1 MRRAALLLLTACH
14 PLSLY
19 VPPELPPTLEVGA
32 PSKVE
37 VLIDDRGIPHVYGA
51 TLPDAT
57 FGLGFMHGRDRL
69 FQVMMLQHASQGR
82 LTELFGERA
91 LELDKRLRIVAWKL
105 DEHVAALSDADRR
118 LLDAYVAGL
127 NAGARHAGQSA
138 EMAVLR
144 KEVPRFTARDA
155 LSIMRL
161 QAWLLA
167 VDHIDEIV
175 RVRLLELLA
184 EDDPRRSFLDAP
196 VSTGGVSITGS
207 GDSQD
212 VIQKSTSSPVPL
224 GGSISIAGGAA
235 ASNSWVVDG
244 AHTTTGN
251 AVLSNDPHLDH
262 SAPGVFYLVHLET
275 PDFTVAGATLPGGPV
290 VVIGHGRHAAWG
302 MTSSFADAQDLLHIK
317 VPKGRDDV
325 YELDGELVPFERV
338 EQKFVVGDKT
348 ITETWRG
355 TRFGP
360 LIPEGYPGYRADDP
374 LALAWGGHVPAENG
388 EVLTGFVGLAAAKNV
403 DEAKLAVEKIRGS
416 GQNVVLAF
424 TDGSIA
430 YRLAAF
436 TPRRPPGEL
445 GRLPR
450 DGSKSANG
458 FAGFLSVDER
468 PSVDAPA
475 AGFVVTANQRVI
487 GDDDPR
493 VGSVGMSGV
502 SHSRAYRI
510 RERITELL
518 ARPGAKA
525 SPDELLA
532 IQGDIRSPEAKWYVP
547 RVAALCP
554 AKEDPELCAA
564 IAGFDGNFTPDSLG
578 AMPYLMLLQA
588 LAYEV
593 VVSLG
598 MKEESVARQVAWTL
612 PIFNAVGRALLWP
625 EPQKLIDAPMMVRAA
640 KAARAKLEE
649 RAGSSPSDWRYGKLH
664 TLTISGA
671 LAVAPVVG
679 GYFRG
684 DEHVVPG
691 SGSTVRAES
700 GMPVKS
706 GSCLRMLVEMSDPP
720 VGRFT
725 LDTGQSGHPSNPHWQ
740 DMYAD
745 WDAVNPRKLPTV
757 RSEVEAV
764 TQERVE
770 LLP

>member
-1 MRRAALLLLTACH
+1 MRRAALLLLCSCS
-14 PLSLY
+14 PILSMY
-19 VPPELPPTLEVGA
+19 VPPELPAKLETGA

-37 VLIDDRGIPHVYGA
+37 VLIDDRGIPHIYAA

-69 FQVMMLQHASQGR
+69 FQVMLLQHASQGR
-82 LTELFGERA
+82 LTELFGRRM
-91 LELDKRLRIVAWKL
+91 LDVDKRLRLVSWNL
-105 DEHVAALSDADRR
+105 DAHVAALSDADRR

-161 QAWLLA
+161 QAWQLA

-175 RVRLLELLA
+175 RLRLLELLP
-184 EDDPRRSFLDAP
+184 EDDSRRAFIDAP
-196 VSTGGVSITGS
+196 VSSGGVAITGS

-212 VIQKSTSSPVPL
+212 VIQKSL
-224 GGSISIAGGAA
+224 SISGGPA

-244 AHTTTGN
+244 AHTTTGK

-262 SAPGVFYLVHLET
+262 TAPGVFYLVHLET
-275 PDFTVAGATLPGGPV
+275 PDFMVAGATLPGGPV
-290 VVIGHGRHAAWG
+290 VVIGHGRKVAWG

-338 EQKFVVGDKT
+338 EQKFVIGDET

-360 LIPEGYPGYRADDP
+360 LIPEGYPGYRADDL
-374 LALAWGGHVPAENG
+374 LALSWGGLVPAENG
-388 EVLTGFVGLAAAKNV
+388 EVLTGFVGLAAAN
-403 DEAKLAVEKIRGS
+403 DLGEAKLAVDKIRGS

-424 TDGSIA
+424 GDGSVA

-458 FAGFLSVDER
+458 FAGFLPVEER
-468 PSVDAPA
+468 PLVDAPA

-493 VGSVGMSGV
+493 VGSVGMTGV
-502 SHSRAYRI
+502 SHSRALRI
-510 RERITELL
+510 RERIAALL
-518 ARPGAKA
+518 ARPGGKA

-532 IQGDIRSPEAKWYVP
+532 IQADTSSPEARWH
-547 RVAALCP
+547 VARLAGLCP
-554 AKEDPELCAA
+554 VKEEPDLCAA
-564 IAGFDGNFTPDSLG
+564 IAGFDGQFVPDSLG
-578 AMPYLMLLQA
+578 AAPYLMLLDA

-593 VVSLG
+593 VVGLG
-598 MKEESVARQVAWTL
+598 LKDEKLAEQVARTL
-612 PIFNAVGRALLWP
+612 PIRNAMGRALLWP
-625 EPQKLIDAPMMVRAA
+625 EPQKLIDAPMVARAA
-640 KAARAKLEE
+640 KAARARLQDK
-649 RAGSSPSDWRYGKLH
+649 AGSSPSDWRYGDLH
-664 TLTISGA
+664 TLTLSGA
-671 LAVAPVVG
+671 LGAAPVVG

-684 DEHVVPG
+684 DAHVVPG

-700 GMPVKS
+700 GMPVRS

-725 LDTGQSGHPSNPHWQ
+725 LDTGQSGHPSDPHWM
-740 DMYAD
+740 DMFDD
-745 WDAVNPRKLPTV
+745 WDAVAPRKLPTV
-757 RSEVEAV
+757 RAEVEAA
-764 TQERVE
+764 TRARID